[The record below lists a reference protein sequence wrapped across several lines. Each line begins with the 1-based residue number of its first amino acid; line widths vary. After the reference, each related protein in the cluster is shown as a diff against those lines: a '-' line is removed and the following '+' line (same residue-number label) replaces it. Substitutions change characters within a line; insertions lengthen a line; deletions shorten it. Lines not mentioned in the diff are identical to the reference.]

1 MLLEVNETE
10 HFELLIYESSDLNF
24 VFCRRDTS
32 SNPNDEV
39 NIGQDPYY
47 SWAGIA
53 SWIPWTI
60 YFC

>member
-10 HFELLIYESSDLNF
+10 HFELLICESSGFNF
-24 VFCRRDTS
+24 VFCRRGTS

-39 NIGQDPYY
+39 NIGQDPSH
-47 SWAGIA
+47 SWTGIA

-60 YFC
+60 HFC